1 MAITLVQMSS
11 QTQKME
17 GAAVVQLTQ
26 FSMITEDASQLQKEY
41 VEDGGF
47 PIYTSQT
54 KRNTQSQGEP
64 QPKRWVVNLPED
76 ASEEEE
82 DKIVELF
89 VTASSA
95 RAPRFASSS
104 CTARLKSCGR
114 S

>member
-47 PIYTSQT
+47 PIY
-54 KRNTQSQGEP
+54 
-64 QPKRWVVNLPED
+64 LPNE
-76 ASEEEE
+76 AQHP
-82 DKIVELF
+82 VPG
-89 VTASSA
+89 
-95 RAPRFASSS
+95 RAA
-104 CTARLKSCGR
+104 AEAMGR
-114 S
+114 QLA

>member
-41 VEDGGF
+41 VEDGG
-47 PIYTSQT
+47 PHLPSQT
-54 KRNTQSQGEP
+54 KRNAQSQGEP
-64 QPKRWVVNLPED
+64 QPKRWVVNWPED

-82 DKIVELF
+82 DMIVDLF
-89 VTASSA
+89 GTASSA

-104 CTARLKSCGR
+104 GTAR
-114 S
+114 